1 VALNEFMSIETNIAT
16 LDAVQRSHSDSI
28 ERLSGICTELA
39 HTIGDINTTQKVAME
54 ILTGQQRQLDDVK
67 KQTTKLFEKTDE
79 FDAFRQQSKGG
90 GFAWERVM
98 AYVAIAIAAW
108 TAYRTH

>member
-1 VALNEFMSIETNIAT
+1 MSIKTNMAT
-16 LDAVQRSHSDSI
+16 LETIQKTHSESL

-39 HTIGDINTTQKVAME
+39 HTIGDINTTQRVAME
-54 ILTGQQRQLDDVK
+54 ILNGQQRQLDDVK

-79 FDAFRQQSKGG
+79 FETFKQQNKGDK
-90 GFAWERVM
+90 FAWERVM
-98 AYVAIAIAAW
+98 AYVAIALAAW